1 MTTNPDSSQIFRCEL
16 YQNVRKPLL
25 EASTL
30 PSWCYTDPRFFQR
43 ETERI
48 FKRCWHFVCREDE
61 IANVGDYV
69 TYSGAGGPAVI
80 IRGVD
85 RRIRAFYNACRHR
98 GTRLVGESGNIK
110 TIVCPYH
117 SWVYGLNGNLLR
129 APGMGS
135 SKNFE
140 NTDYNLM
147 PIRLDTWAGFIF
159 ICYYEDTSSLRQFLG
174 NMPEFFRNYQ
184 SEHLKVVKRFEFDV
198 ACNWKFLIENA
209 VEAYHTGTVH
219 KESLGRQNSIPI
231 ACQGN
236 WDALFVYVENHTNL
250 AVLPG
255 TSTPLPTIPNLNEM
269 QLRGTY
275 FTDIYPCTQF
285 VFANDCMWW
294 LGIHPKQVDNTH
306 VTLGACFPI
315 STTKLPS
322 FPEAVRHYYHRW
334 QSATPE
340 DNQIAEL
347 QQEGCATNPPGGRF
361 HSEET
366 LVYRFANWLLDQVL
380 EEPTVR

>member
-1 MTTNPDSSQIFRCEL
+1 
-16 YQNVRKPLL
+16 
-25 EASTL
+25 
-30 PSWCYTDPRFFQR
+30 
-43 ETERI
+43 
-48 FKRCWHFVCREDE
+48 
-61 IANVGDYV
+61 
-69 TYSGAGGPAVI
+69 
-80 IRGVD
+80 
-85 RRIRAFYNACRHR
+85 
-98 GTRLVGESGNIK
+98 
-110 TIVCPYH
+110 
-117 SWVYGLNGNLLR
+117 
-129 APGMGS
+129 
-135 SKNFE
+135 
-140 NTDYNLM
+140 
-147 PIRLDTWAGFIF
+147 
-159 ICYYEDTSSLRQFLG
+159 
-174 NMPEFFRNYQ
+174 
-184 SEHLKVVKRFEFDV
+184 
-198 ACNWKFLIENA
+198 
-209 VEAYHTGTVH
+209 TGTVH